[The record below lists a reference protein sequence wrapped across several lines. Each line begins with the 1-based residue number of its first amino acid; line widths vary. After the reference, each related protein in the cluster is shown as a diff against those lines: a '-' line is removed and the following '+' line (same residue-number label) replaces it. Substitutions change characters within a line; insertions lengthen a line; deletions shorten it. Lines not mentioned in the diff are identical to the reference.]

1 MGSFEESDSLIFGIL
16 DESCIVIGFDVWTV
30 SFDQA
35 AVWCDSWLLSDGNG
49 MLQKILVEE
58 IDDGSRQKIQPRPA
72 TRSMIIVQQ
81 SSAEKAIAMLL
92 LIVGNPLGCKSRT
105 V

>member
-1 MGSFEESDSLIFGIL
+1 M
-16 DESCIVIGFDVWTV
+16 CWTV

-58 IDDGSRQKIQPRPA
+58 IDDGSRQK
-72 TRSMIIVQQ
+72 
-81 SSAEKAIAMLL
+81 
-92 LIVGNPLGCKSRT
+92 NPTSTCDSIDDHCSTELCGEGDSNAVTYRRESIGM
-105 V
+105 